1 MECNEFED
9 NIETIIN
16 DIKYCIND
24 FEKKISNKE
33 LLTNEEVEI
42 LLKLIKTIHLLRD
55 VFIIKYRK
63 RGINSLDI
71 GNIFNLTPA
80 RISQICS
87 KYKTNK

>member
-16 DIKYCIND
+16 DIKYCVND

-42 LLKLIKTIHLLRD
+42 LLKLIKINKNLK
-55 VFIIKYRK
+55 IK
-63 RGINSLDI
+63 I
-71 GNIFNLTPA
+71 
-80 RISQICS
+80 
-87 KYKTNK
+87 